1 MHMIL
6 MKHMFLLMMI
16 IIIRLQRL
24 PVGLVSN
31 AEPLD
36 LLKVVG
42 AYERLQKIN
51 YKLIGYSGS

>member
-1 MHMIL
+1 
-6 MKHMFLLMMI
+6 MI